1 MTTEL
6 TINPNQAVSPS
17 YDRRTLLDM
26 FISSQDRK
34 PTTLSL
40 YRRTL
45 NLFFDWVE
53 KEVKDKDGNVL
64 KPKYNIGTLTRPQV
78 IEYKETL
85 IEEGKSGLTITSY
98 LTSVRLFYQ
107 WVEAEGVYPNI
118 AKVLNLPKRKKE
130 FRHQPLRPQQ
140 AQSLLREVKQTDSL
154 RDFALINLMLRTG
167 LRCIETTR
175 LNVGDIVYKGGQRVL
190 LVKGKGRDEKDNF
203 VILTDKAFRPIQD
216 YLRERGPVRPSD
228 PMFVSESNRDRGQR
242 MTTRSVSR
250 IAKTNLSEIGL
261 TDKVFTAHSLR
272 HTTAVSILRAGG
284 TLEDCQLT
292 LRHSNPATTE
302 IYTSFAD
309 EERRLER
316 NVEGLIDSLF

>member
-1 MTTEL
+1 MTQDNA
-6 TINPNQAVSPS
+6 ISVRQAQEVSQVV
-17 YDRRTLLDM
+17 DRESLLDL
-26 FISSQDRK
+26 FIGSQDRK

-45 NLFFDWVE
+45 NLFFDWVDS
-53 KEVKDKDGNVL
+53 KGYSLN
-64 KPKYNIGTLTRPQV
+64 TLTRPQV
-78 IEYKETL
+78 IEYKDSL
-85 IEEGKSGLTITSY
+85 VSNGKSALTITSY

-140 AQSLLREVKQTDSL
+140 AQSLLREVRNTNSL
-154 RDFALINLMLRTG
+154 RDFALVNLMLRTG
-167 LRCIETTR
+167 LRCVETTR
-175 LNVGDIVYKGGQRVL
+175 LNVEDIKYKGGLRVL
-190 LVKGKGRDEKDNF
+190 MIQGKGRDEKDNF
-203 VILTDKAFRPIQD
+203 VILTDKAYQPIAD
-216 YLRERGPVRPSD
+216 YLKERGPVKPTD

-250 IAKTNLSEIGL
+250 IAKENLKGIGL

-292 LRHSNPATTE
+292 LRHTNPATTE
-302 IYTSFAD
+302 IYTAFAD

-316 NVEGLIDSLF
+316 NVEGLIDSLY

>member
-1 MTTEL
+1 MTQDNA
-6 TINPNQAVSPS
+6 ISVRQAQEVSQVV
-17 YDRRTLLDM
+17 DRESLLDL
-26 FISSQDRK
+26 FIGSQDRK

-45 NLFFDWVE
+45 NLFFDWV
-53 KEVKDKDGNVL
+53 DSRGYSLN
-64 KPKYNIGTLTRPQV
+64 TLTRPQV
-78 IEYKETL
+78 IEYKDSL
-85 IEEGKSGLTITSY
+85 VSNGKSALTITSY

-140 AQSLLREVKQTDSL
+140 AQSLLREVRNTNSL
-154 RDFALINLMLRTG
+154 RDFALVNLMLRTG
-167 LRCIETTR
+167 LRCVETTR
-175 LNVGDIVYKGGQRVL
+175 LNVEDIKYKGGLRVL
-190 LVKGKGRDEKDNF
+190 MIQGKGRDEKDNF
-203 VILTDKAFRPIQD
+203 VILTDKAYQPIAD
-216 YLRERGPVRPSD
+216 YLKERGPVKPTD

-250 IAKTNLSEIGL
+250 IAKENLKGIGL

-292 LRHSNPATTE
+292 LRHTNPATTE
-302 IYTSFAD
+302 IYTAFAD

-316 NVEGLIDSLF
+316 NVEGLIDSLY

>member
-1 MTTEL
+1 MMTQDNA
-6 TINPNQAVSPS
+6 ISVRQAQDVSQVV
-17 YDRRTLLDM
+17 DRESLLDL
-26 FISSQDRK
+26 FIGSQDRK

-45 NLFFDWVE
+45 NLFFDWVDS
-53 KEVKDKDGNVL
+53 KGYSLN
-64 KPKYNIGTLTRPQV
+64 TLTRPQV
-78 IEYKETL
+78 IEYKDSL
-85 IEEGKSGLTITSY
+85 VSNGKSALTITSY

-140 AQSLLREVKQTDSL
+140 AQNLLREVRNTNNL
-154 RDFALINLMLRTG
+154 RDFALVNLMLRTG
-167 LRCIETTR
+167 LRCVETTR
-175 LNVGDIVYKGGQRVL
+175 LNIEDIKYKGGLRVL
-190 LVKGKGRDEKDNF
+190 MIQGKGRDEKDNF
-203 VILTDKAFRPIQD
+203 VILTDKAYQPIAD
-216 YLRERGPVRPSD
+216 YLKERGPVKPTD

-250 IAKTNLSEIGL
+250 IAKENLKGIGL

-292 LRHSNPATTE
+292 LRHTNPATTE
-302 IYTSFAD
+302 IYTAFAD

-316 NVEGLIDSLF
+316 NIEGLIDSLY

>member
-1 MTTEL
+1 MTQEL
-6 TINPNQAVSPS
+6 TINQTQGISQIV
-17 YDRRTLLDM
+17 DRNSLLDV

-53 KEVKDKDGNVL
+53 KKGYSLN
-64 KPKYNIGTLTRPQV
+64 TLTRPNL
-78 IEYKETL
+78 IEYKDSL
-85 IEEGKSGLTITSY
+85 ISEGKSGLTITSY
-98 LTSVRLFYQ
+98 LTSVKLFYQ
-107 WVEAEGVYPNI
+107 WVEAEGIYPNI

-130 FRHQPLRPQQ
+130 FRHQPLQPRQ
-140 AQSLLREVKQTDSL
+140 AQSLLREVKNSDSL
-154 RDFALINLMLRTG
+154 RDFALVNLMLRTG

-175 LNVGDIVYKGGQRVL
+175 LNVEDISYKSGQRVL
-190 LVKGKGRDEKDNF
+190 LIQGKGRDEKDNF
-203 VILTDKAFRPIQD
+203 VILTDKAYQPIQE
-216 YLRERGPVRPSD
+216 YLGTRGTLRPGD
-228 PMFVSESNRDRGQR
+228 PMFVSESNRDKGQR

-250 IAKTNLSEIGL
+250 IAKTNLNGIGL

-302 IYTSFAD
+302 IYTAFAD
-309 EERRLER
+309 EERRLNR
-316 NVEGLIDSLF
+316 NVEGLIDSLY

>member
-1 MTTEL
+1 MTMTSDL
-6 TINPNQAVSPS
+6 TINPAQAVSPVLN
-17 YDRRTLLDM
+17 RRSLLDM
-26 FISSQDRK
+26 FIASQDRK
-34 PTTLSL
+34 PTTLFL

-53 KEVKDKDGNVL
+53 SRGYSLN
-64 KPKYNIGTLTRPQV
+64 TMTRPQV
-78 IEYKETL
+78 IEYKNDLESR
-85 IEEGKSGLTITSY
+85 GMSALTITSY
-98 LTSVRLFYQ
+98 ITSVRLFYQ

-130 FRHQPLRPQQ
+130 FRHQPLGPQQ
-140 AQSLLREVKQTDSL
+140 AQSLLREVRQTDSL

-167 LRCIETTR
+167 LRCIEATR
-175 LNVGDIVYKGGQRVL
+175 LNVEDIAYKGGQRVL

-203 VILTDKAFRPIQD
+203 VILTDRAYQPIQD

-228 PMFVSESNRDRGQR
+228 PMFVSESNRDRGSR

-250 IAKTNLSEIGL
+250 IAKTNLSGIGL

-302 IYTSFAD
+302 IYTAFAD

-316 NVEGLIDSLF
+316 NVEGLLDSMF

>member
-1 MTTEL
+1 MHQIKLSDMNSTLLITTES
-6 TINPNQAVSPS
+6 NQALSQS
-17 YDRRTLLDM
+17 RDRQSLLDL

-34 PTTLSL
+34 PTTLST

-45 NLFFDWVE
+45 SLFFDWLDS
-53 KEVKDKDGNVL
+53 KGYVL
-64 KPKYNIGTLTRPQV
+64 NGLTRPQI
-78 IEYKETL
+78 IEYKDYL
-85 IEEGKSGLTITSY
+85 ISEGKSGLTISSY
-98 LTSVRLFYQ
+98 LTSIRLFYQ
-107 WVEAEGVYPNI
+107 WLEAEGVYPNI

-130 FRHQPLRPQQ
+130 FRHQPLNPQQ
-140 AQSLLREVKQTDSL
+140 ARSLLREVRRTESL

-175 LNVGDIVYKGGQRVL
+175 LNVEDIVYKGGQRVL
-190 LVKGKGRDEKDNF
+190 MIQGKGRDEKDNF
-203 VILTDKAFRPIQD
+203 VILSDKAYQPISD
-216 YLRERGPVRPSD
+216 YLSQRGPLRPSD
-228 PMFVSESNRDRGQR
+228 PMFVSESNRDRGGR

-250 IAKTNLSEIGL
+250 IAKNNLKEIGL
-261 TDKVFTAHSLR
+261 TDRVFTAHSLR

-284 TLEDCQLT
+284 NQEDCQKV

-316 NVEGLIDSLF
+316 GAELLIDDLF

>member
-6 TINPNQAVSPS
+6 SISSNQAVSRT
-17 YDRRTLLDM
+17 YDRESILDL
-26 FISSQDRK
+26 FIASQDRK
-34 PTTLSL
+34 PTTLGL

-53 KEVKDKDGNVL
+53 SRGYSLN
-64 KPKYNIGTLTRPQV
+64 TLTRPQV
-78 IEYKETL
+78 IEYKNNLESQGLTA
-85 IEEGKSGLTITSY
+85 LTITSY

-118 AKVLNLPKRKKE
+118 AKVLNLPRRKKE
-130 FRHQPLRPQQ
+130 FRHQPLRPNQ
-140 AQSLLREVKQTDSL
+140 AQSLLREVRQTDSP
-154 RDFALINLMLRTG
+154 RDYALINLMLRTG

-175 LNVGDIVYKGGQRVL
+175 LNVEDIVYKGGQRVL

-203 VILTDKAFRPIQD
+203 VILTDKAFQPIQD
-216 YLRERGPVRPSD
+216 YLRSRGPVRPSD
-228 PMFVSESNRDRGQR
+228 PMFVSEANRDRGQR
-242 MTTRSVSR
+242 LTTRSVSR
-250 IAKTNLSEIGL
+250 IAKTHLDGIGL
-261 TDKVFTAHSLR
+261 TDKVYTAHSLR

-292 LRHSNPATTE
+292 LRHSNPATTQ
-302 IYTSFAD
+302 IYTAYAD

-316 NVEGLIDSLF
+316 NAEGFLDSMF

>member
-1 MTTEL
+1 MTNAITTTQRTE
-6 TINPNQAVSPS
+6 VSQVV
-17 YDRRTLLDM
+17 DRRSLLDL

-34 PTTLSL
+34 PTTLGL

-45 NLFFDWVE
+45 NQFFDWVE
-53 KEVKDKDGNVL
+53 ESGYTLN
-64 KPKYNIGTLTRPQV
+64 TLTRPQI
-78 IEYKETL
+78 IEYKNTL
-85 IEEGKSGLTITSY
+85 VQDGKSALTITSY

-140 AQSLLREVKQTDSL
+140 VRSLLREVQMTDNL
-154 RDFALINLMLRTG
+154 RDFALVNLMLRTG

-175 LNVGDIVYKGGQRVL
+175 LNVEDISYKGGQRVL
-190 LVKGKGRDEKDNF
+190 LIQGKGRDEKDNF
-203 VILTDKAFRPIQD
+203 VNLNEKAYLPIAE
-216 YLRERGPVRPSD
+216 YLKQRGPVKPTD
-228 PMFVSESNRDRGQR
+228 PLFVSESNRDRGQR

-250 IAKTNLSEIGL
+250 IAKNGLKGIGL
-261 TDKVFTAHSLR
+261 SDKVYTAHSLR

-302 IYTSFAD
+302 IYTAFAD

-316 NVEGLIDSLF
+316 NAEALLEEMF

>member
-1 MTTEL
+1 MTMTSDL
-6 TINPNQAVSPS
+6 TINPAQAVSPVLN
-17 YDRRTLLDM
+17 RRSLLDM
-26 FISSQDRK
+26 FIASQDRK
-34 PTTLSL
+34 PTTLFL

-53 KEVKDKDGNVL
+53 SRGYSLN
-64 KPKYNIGTLTRPQV
+64 TMTRPQV
-78 IEYKETL
+78 IEYKNDLESR
-85 IEEGKSGLTITSY
+85 GMSALTITSY
-98 LTSVRLFYQ
+98 ITSVRLFYQ

-130 FRHQPLRPQQ
+130 FRHQPLGTQQ
-140 AQSLLREVKQTDSL
+140 AQSLLREVRQTGSL
-154 RDFALINLMLRTG
+154 RDFALINLMLRTA
-167 LRCIETTR
+167 LRCIEATR
-175 LNVGDIVYKGGQRVL
+175 LNVGDIAYKGGQRVL

-203 VILTDKAFRPIQD
+203 VILTDKAYQPIQD

-228 PMFVSESNRDRGQR
+228 PMFVSESNRDRGSR

-250 IAKTNLSEIGL
+250 IAKTNLSGIGL

-302 IYTSFAD
+302 IYTAFAD
-309 EERRLER
+309 EERRLKR
-316 NVEGLIDSLF
+316 NVEGLLDSMF

>member
-6 TINPNQAVSPS
+6 TINPNQAVSQTI
-17 YDRRTLLDM
+17 DRTNLLDM

-53 KEVKDKDGNVL
+53 KEVKDKDGKVL
-64 KPKYNIGTLTRPQV
+64 KPRYNIGTLTRPQV
-78 IEYKETL
+78 IEYKESL
-85 IEEGKSGLTITSY
+85 VNDGKSGLTITSY

-130 FRHQPLRPQQ
+130 FRHQPLRPTQ

-154 RDFALINLMLRTG
+154 RDYALINLMLRTG

-175 LNVGDIVYKGGQRVL
+175 LNVEDIVYKGGQRVL

-203 VILTDKAFRPIQD
+203 VILTDKAFQPIQD

-261 TDKVFTAHSLR
+261 TDRVFTAHSLR

>member
-1 MTTEL
+1 MMTQDNA
-6 TINPNQAVSPS
+6 ISVRQAQEVSQVV
-17 YDRRTLLDM
+17 DRESLLDL
-26 FISSQDRK
+26 FIGSQDRK

-45 NLFFDWVE
+45 NLFFDWV
-53 KEVKDKDGNVL
+53 DSRGYSLN
-64 KPKYNIGTLTRPQV
+64 TLTRPQV
-78 IEYKETL
+78 IEYKDSL
-85 IEEGKSGLTITSY
+85 VSNGKSALTITSY

-140 AQSLLREVKQTDSL
+140 AQSLLREVRNTNSL
-154 RDFALINLMLRTG
+154 RDFALVNLMLRTG
-167 LRCIETTR
+167 LRCVETTR
-175 LNVGDIVYKGGQRVL
+175 LNVEDIKYKGGLRVL
-190 LVKGKGRDEKDNF
+190 MIQGKGRDEKDNF
-203 VILTDKAFRPIQD
+203 VILTDKAYQPIAD
-216 YLRERGPVRPSD
+216 YLKERGPVKPTD

-250 IAKTNLSEIGL
+250 IAKENLKGIGL

-292 LRHSNPATTE
+292 LRHTNPATTE
-302 IYTSFAD
+302 IYTAFAD

-316 NVEGLIDSLF
+316 NVEGLIDSLY

>member
-1 MTTEL
+1 MMTQDNA
-6 TINPNQAVSPS
+6 ISVRQAQEVSQVV
-17 YDRRTLLDM
+17 DRESLLDL
-26 FISSQDRK
+26 FIGSQDRK

-45 NLFFDWVE
+45 NLFFDWVDS
-53 KEVKDKDGNVL
+53 KGYSLN
-64 KPKYNIGTLTRPQV
+64 TLTRPQV
-78 IEYKETL
+78 IEYKDSL
-85 IEEGKSGLTITSY
+85 VSNGKSALTITSY

-140 AQSLLREVKQTDSL
+140 AQSLLREVRNTNSL
-154 RDFALINLMLRTG
+154 RDFALVNLMLRTG
-167 LRCIETTR
+167 LRCVETTR
-175 LNVGDIVYKGGQRVL
+175 LNVEDIKYKGGLRVL
-190 LVKGKGRDEKDNF
+190 MIQGKGRDEKDNF
-203 VILTDKAFRPIQD
+203 VILTDKAYQPIAD
-216 YLRERGPVRPSD
+216 YLKERGPVKPTD

-242 MTTRSVSR
+242 MTTLSVSR
-250 IAKTNLSEIGL
+250 IAKENLKGIGL

-292 LRHSNPATTE
+292 LRHTNPATTE
-302 IYTSFAD
+302 IYTAFAD

-316 NVEGLIDSLF
+316 NVEGLIDSLY

>member
-1 MTTEL
+1 MTTAIDIRTTQDL
-6 TINPNQAVSPS
+6 SRGAI
-17 YDRRTLLDM
+17 DRERLLDL

-34 PTTLSL
+34 PTTLGL

-53 KEVKDKDGNVL
+53 SRGYSLN
-64 KPKYNIGTLTRPQV
+64 TMTRPQV
-78 IEYKETL
+78 IEYKESL
-85 IEEGKSGLTITSY
+85 ISEGKSGLTITSY

-118 AKVLNLPKRKKE
+118 AKVLNLPKRRKE
-130 FRHQPLRPQQ
+130 FRHQPLRPAQ
-140 AQSLLREVKQTDSL
+140 ARDLLRETQGTGSS
-154 RDFALINLMLRTG
+154 RDFAIVNLLLRTG
-167 LRCIETTR
+167 LRCIEVIR
-175 LNVGDIVYKGGQRVL
+175 LNVGDISYKGGQRVL
-190 LVKGKGRDEKDNF
+190 LIQGKGRDEKDNF
-203 VILTDKAFRPIQD
+203 VILTDKAYQPIQD
-216 YLRERGPVRPSD
+216 YLRERGPVRPED
-228 PMFVSESNRDRGQR
+228 PMFVSESNRDRGSR

-250 IAKTNLSEIGL
+250 IARTNLNGIGL

-302 IYTSFAD
+302 IYTAFAD

-316 NVEGLIDSLF
+316 NVEGLIDNLY

>member
-78 IEYKETL
+78 IEYKESL
-85 IEEGKSGLTITSY
+85 VEEGKSGLTITSY

-154 RDFALINLMLRTG
+154 RDYALINLMLRTG

-175 LNVGDIVYKGGQRVL
+175 LNVEDIVYKGGQRVL

-203 VILTDKAFRPIQD
+203 VILTDKAFQPIQD

-228 PMFVSESNRDRGQR
+228 PMFVSESNRDRGSR

-250 IAKTNLSEIGL
+250 IAKNNLSEIGL

>member
-1 MTTEL
+1 MMTQDNA
-6 TINPNQAVSPS
+6 ISVRQAQEVSQVV
-17 YDRRTLLDM
+17 DRESLLDL
-26 FISSQDRK
+26 FIGSQDRK

-45 NLFFDWVE
+45 NLFFDWVDS
-53 KEVKDKDGNVL
+53 KGYSLN
-64 KPKYNIGTLTRPQV
+64 TLTRPQV
-78 IEYKETL
+78 IEYKDSL
-85 IEEGKSGLTITSY
+85 VSNGKSALTITSY

-140 AQSLLREVKQTDSL
+140 AQSLLREVRNTNSL
-154 RDFALINLMLRTG
+154 RDFALVNLMLRTG
-167 LRCIETTR
+167 LRCVETTR
-175 LNVGDIVYKGGQRVL
+175 LNVEDIKYKGGLRVL
-190 LVKGKGRDEKDNF
+190 MIQGKGRDEKDNF
-203 VILTDKAFRPIQD
+203 VILTDKAYQPIAD
-216 YLRERGPVRPSD
+216 YLKERGPVKPTD

-250 IAKTNLSEIGL
+250 IAKENLKGIGL

-292 LRHSNPATTE
+292 LRHTNPATTE
-302 IYTSFAD
+302 IYTAFAD

-316 NVEGLIDSLF
+316 NVEGLIDSLY

>member
-1 MTTEL
+1 MTTAIDIRQAQTPARG
-6 TINPNQAVSPS
+6 TI
-17 YDRRTLLDM
+17 DRTALLET

-34 PTTLSL
+34 PTTLGL

-53 KEVKDKDGNVL
+53 SRGYSLN
-64 KPKYNIGTLTRPQV
+64 TMTRPQL
-78 IEYKETL
+78 IEYKDSL
-85 IEEGKSGLTITSY
+85 LKEGKSGLTITSY

-107 WVEAEGVYPNI
+107 WVEAEGLYPNI

-130 FRHQPLRPQQ
+130 FRHQPLRPNQ
-140 AQSLLREVKQTDSL
+140 ARTLLREVEGTGSL
-154 RDFALINLMLRTG
+154 RDFAIVNLLLRTG
-167 LRCIETTR
+167 LRCIEAVR
-175 LNVGDIVYKGGQRVL
+175 LNVEDISYKGGQRVL
-190 LVKGKGRDEKDNF
+190 LIQGKGRDEKDNF
-203 VILTDKAFRPIQD
+203 VILTDKAYQPIQD
-216 YLRERGPVRPSD
+216 YLRERGPVLPSD
-228 PMFVSESNRDRGQR
+228 PMFVSESNRDRGSR
-242 MTTRSVSR
+242 MTTRSISR
-250 IAKTNLSEIGL
+250 IARMNLDEIGL

-316 NVEGLIDSLF
+316 NVEGLIDNLY

>member
-1 MTTEL
+1 MTMTTDL
-6 TINPNQAVSPS
+6 TITPTQEISPS
-17 YDRRTLLDM
+17 YDRRSLLEM

-45 NLFFDWVE
+45 NLFFEWLE
-53 KEVKDKDGNVL
+53 SRGYSLN
-64 KPKYNIGTLTRPQV
+64 TLTRPQV
-78 IEYKETL
+78 IEYKDSL
-85 IEEGKSGLTITSY
+85 IREGKSGLTITSY

-118 AKVLNLPKRKKE
+118 AKVLNLPKRKRE
-130 FRHQPLRPQQ
+130 FRHQPLRPNQ
-140 AQSLLREVKQTDSL
+140 ARSLLREVRQTDNL
-154 RDFALINLMLRTG
+154 RDFALINLMIRTG
-167 LRCIETTR
+167 LRCIEATR
-175 LNVGDIVYKGGQRVL
+175 LNVEDIVYKGGQRVL
-190 LVKGKGRDEKDNF
+190 LVRGKGRDEKDNF
-203 VILTDKAFRPIQD
+203 VILTDKAFQPIQD

-228 PMFVSESNRDRGQR
+228 PMFVSESNRDRGSR

-250 IAKTNLSEIGL
+250 IAKTHLDGIGL
-261 TDKVFTAHSLR
+261 TDRVFTAHSLR

-292 LRHSNPATTE
+292 LRHSNPATTQ
-302 IYTSFAD
+302 IYTAFAD